1 MIFKK
6 KKIFRWVKIL
16 LLLYA
21 SIGIALY
28 YLQGKFLFHPTKL
41 AYNYQFKFADKF
53 EEIRMPFN
61 ETDTMSL
68 VKFFPTDS
76 ISQGVIIYYHGNM
89 NNIEHYAAYTK
100 PFTKFGYEVWVQ
112 DYPGFGKST
121 GEITEKKLYDQA
133 MQVKKMA
140 DVKFGNDSI
149 IIYGKSLGTGVAA
162 YVASNTKA
170 KMLILETPYY
180 SIPALFSCYAP
191 IYPSSAMAN
200 YKIPTNEYLQDI
212 KYPIIIFHGTN
223 DGVIPYRSAS
233 KLKPVLKPTDIF
245 ITVPDATHKNINGT
259 KMYYDAID
267 SLLEK
272 KATNNTN
279 VHE

>member
-1 MIFKK
+1 MTFNK

-21 SIGIALY
+21 SIGIALF
-28 YLQGKFLFHPTKL
+28 YLQEKFLFHPTKL
-41 AYNYQFKFADKF
+41 ASDYTFKFDGKF

-61 ETDTMSL
+61 ETDTLSL

-76 ISQGVIIYYHGNM
+76 IRKGIVIYYHGNM
-89 NNIEHYAAYTK
+89 NNVEHYAAYTK
-100 PFTKFGYEVWVQ
+100 PFTKLGYEVWVQ

-133 MQVKKMA
+133 LQVKKMV

-149 IIYGKSLGTGVAA
+149 IIYGKSLGTGIAA
-162 YVASNTKA
+162 YIASNTKA

-191 IYPSSAMAN
+191 IYPSSSMAN
-200 YKIPTNEYLQDI
+200 YKIPTNEYLQDV
-212 KYPIIIFHGTN
+212 KYPIVIFHGTK

-233 KLKPVLKPTDIF
+233 KLKAFLKPTDTF

-259 KMYYDAID
+259 DIYYAAID
-267 SLLEK
+267 SLLGK
-272 KATNNTN
+272 K
-279 VHE
+279 

>member
-1 MIFKK
+1 MTFNK

-28 YLQGKFLFHPTKL
+28 YLQEKFLFHPAKL
-41 AYNYQFKFADKF
+41 ASDYTFKFDSKF

-68 VKFFPTDS
+68 VKFFPIDS
-76 ISQGVIIYYHGNM
+76 VRRGVIIYYHGNM
-89 NNIEHYAAYTK
+89 NNVEHYAAYTK
-100 PFTKFGYEVWVQ
+100 PFTKLGYEVWIE

-140 DVKFGNDSI
+140 DVKYGADSI
-149 IIYGKSLGTGVAA
+149 IIYGKSLGTGIAA
-162 YVASNTKA
+162 YVASNAKA
-170 KMLILETPYY
+170 TMLILETPYY
-180 SIPALFSCYAP
+180 SVPALFSCYAP

-200 YKIPTNEYLQDI
+200 YKIPTNDYLLDV
-212 KYPIIIFHGTN
+212 KYPVVIFHGTN

-233 KLKPVLKPTDIF
+233 RLKAFLKPTDTF
-245 ITVPDATHKNINGT
+245 ITVPGATHKSINGT
-259 KMYYDAID
+259 KIYYDAVD
-267 SLLEK
+267 SLLGK
-272 KATNNTN
+272 N
-279 VHE
+279 

>member
-1 MIFKK
+1 MTFNK
-6 KKIFRWVKIL
+6 KKIFRSVKIL

-28 YLQGKFLFHPTKL
+28 YLQDKFLFHPKKL
-41 AYNYQFKFADKF
+41 ASEYQFRFDGKF

-68 VKFFPTDS
+68 VKFFPADS
-76 ISQGVIIYYHGNM
+76 ISRGVIIYYHGNM
-89 NNIEHYAAYTK
+89 NNLEHYAAYTR
-100 PFTKFGYEVWVQ
+100 PFTKLGYEVWVE

-121 GEITEKKLYDQA
+121 GSITEKKLYDQA

-140 DVKFGNDSI
+140 DIKFNMDSI
-149 IIYGKSLGTGVAA
+149 IIYGKSLGTGIAA

-191 IYPSSAMAN
+191 MYPSSAMAN
-200 YKIPTNEYLQDI
+200 YKIPTNEYLQDV
-212 KYPIIIFHGTN
+212 KYPVIIFHGTS

-233 KLKPVLKPTDIF
+233 RLKTVLKPTDIF
-245 ITVPDATHKNINGT
+245 ITVPNATHKSINGT
-259 KMYYDAID
+259 KIYYDAID
-267 SLLEK
+267 SLFTK
-272 KATNNTN
+272 
-279 VHE
+279 